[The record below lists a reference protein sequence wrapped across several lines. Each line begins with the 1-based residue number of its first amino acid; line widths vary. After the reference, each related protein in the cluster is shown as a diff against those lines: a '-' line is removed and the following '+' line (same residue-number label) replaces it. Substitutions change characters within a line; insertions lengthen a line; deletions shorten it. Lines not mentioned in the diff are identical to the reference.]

1 MRNLPFPWMCSVR
14 VSAFFFAFWLS
25 IHSFSFAAE
34 VTLVKPVHQT
44 PVELLLEEPEK
55 VYESRRGY
63 IDLNVQPLLP
73 ALEIAEADILEL
85 SFFSDAH
92 YRVVVQSIS
101 REKNGVV
108 SISGAMEG
116 QQFGPFVLTL
126 VKEGFLITLHDIERA
141 RLYQSSGGPP
151 GNPSLVTELYIKQI
165 PPTRDLPPLIP
176 PKNELAISVS

>member
-1 MRNLPFPWMCSVR
+1 MRNRPFPWVCSVR

-25 IHSFSFAAE
+25 IHSFSLAAE
-34 VTLVKPVHQT
+34 VTLVKPVQQT
-44 PVELLLEEPEK
+44 PAELVLEEPEE

-73 ALEIAEADILEL
+73 ALEIAEADILDL

-116 QQFGPFVLTL
+116 QQFGTFVLTFD
-126 VKEGFLITLHDIERA
+126 KEGFLITLHDIERA
-141 RLYQSSGGPP
+141 LLYRSSGGPP
-151 GNPSLVTELYIKQI
+151 GNPGLVTEIDIKQL
-165 PPTRDLPPLIP
+165 PPARDLPPLIP
-176 PKNELAISVS
+176 PTNE